1 MWVCRDWPTYSSL
14 YHKVFLH
21 RDNISHIWP
30 GNNISYTL
38 EFINLV
44 FNLNIPGYCLH
55 IYSVCSIRTCLWMKK
70 RRAGMV
76 LVYYLV
82 YSLII
87 IVPVLISVAY
97 LTLLERKVLGYS
109 QLRKGPNVVGLYG
122 ILQPLA
128 DGVKLFS
135 KEIVIPSHA
144 NIFLF
149 SFAPVLALLMG
160 LIPWFIFPWGGYY
173 NGMLINHSYSLL
185 VLLAILSI
193 GIFGVLLSGWS
204 SSSKYAFLGSV
215 RAVAQMISY
224 EVSLSIIL
232 MGVILTVGSL
242 SLSYI
247 YTIQNKT
254 ALLLFSLWPMA
265 FIYLVSMLAETNRA
279 PFDLSEGESELVSGY
294 NVEYSSMPFAL
305 FFLAEYSHIIF
316 SGFVFA
322 ILFMGGNQY
331 RIFSEWGF
339 VSAIFSALSLCLKG
353 TLVSFFFLWVR
364 TSFPRIRYDQLM
376 DMLWKNYLPLSISIL
391 WVINGLVIG
400 LDLGM
405 TSSIF

>member
-1 MWVCRDWPTYSSL
+1 MWFCCNWSTYSSF
-14 YHKVFLH
+14 YHKVLFY
-21 RDNISHIWP
+21 RNNISYIWLR
-30 GNNISYTL
+30 NYISYTL
-38 EFINLV
+38 EYIFLISDFCFTN
-44 FNLNIPGYCLH
+44 YCLC
-55 IYSVCSIRTCLWMKK
+55 IYIIRSIGTHLWVKERGFRMI
-70 RRAGMV
+70 
-76 LVYYLV
+76 LIYYVV

-87 IVPVLISVAY
+87 IVPILISVAY

-122 ILQPLA
+122 VLQPLA

-149 SFAPVLALLMG
+149 SFAPILALLMG
-160 LIPWFIFPWGGYY
+160 LIPWFIFPWGGYH
-173 NGMLINHSYSLL
+173 NGMLVDHGFSLL
-185 VLLAILSI
+185 ILLAILSI

-204 SSSKYAFLGSV
+204 SSSKYAFLGSI

-247 YTIQNKT
+247 YTIQTKT

-316 SGFVFA
+316 SGFIFA

-331 RIFSEWGF
+331 GIFRGWVLLS
-339 VSAIFSALSLCLKG
+339 SIFSALSLCFKG
-353 TLVSFFFLWVR
+353 TLISFCFLWVR

-391 WVINGLVIG
+391 WVINSLIIG
-400 LDLGM
+400 LNLGI